1 MSEHTAILGIVAP
14 HPPIMV
20 QAAGGSRTHV
30 TSASIDAMREAAAL
44 LGRFAPETLV
54 VMSPH
59 APGFTDAITVDT
71 APHLSGSLADFGAP
85 DARIEAS
92 ADVELAEEIL
102 RSLDDAGV
110 SAIPRPADARLRPG
124 VLDHG
129 VIVPLS
135 YLDPD
140 SHWPLVV
147 LSLSGLSLQAHRQA
161 GAAIASAAMSLGR
174 RIAFIASGDLSHR
187 LTREAPAGYAPRGSD
202 FDDAVVDAFRKSD
215 LSALTSI
222 DPALIEEAGECGLRS
237 FVALSGVLPA
247 ATSRVLAYE
256 GPWGVGYLTAVV
268 APHPVT
274 VELGVDPAPNSV
286 HTPSHGRKGGSA
298 GHDSHPIVVLARAT
312 IEAHVTGAA
321 APDAVLPADPALP
334 ERAGAF
340 VTLHRQGSLRGCIGT
355 IVPALPTLAEE
366 VAVNAM
372 KAATADPRFPPLTG
386 EELADLDV
394 KVDVLHPSEP
404 ARMADLDPALYGVI
418 VSSGWR
424 RGLLLPD
431 LEGIDT
437 VEQQIEIARRKGGI
451 AASESVNLERFRV
464 DRYS

>member
-1 MSEHTAILGIVAP
+1 MGQETAILGIVAP

-20 QAAGGSRTHV
+20 QAVGGNRTHV
-30 TSASIDAMREAAAL
+30 TSASIEAMREAAVL
-44 LGRFAPETLV
+44 LERFAPETLV

-59 APGFTDAITVDT
+59 APGFADAITVDT
-71 APHLSGSLADFGAP
+71 APNLLGSLADFGAP

-92 ADVELAEEIL
+92 SDVELAEEIL
-102 RSLDDAGV
+102 HSLGDAGV
-110 SAIPRPADARLRPG
+110 SAVRRPADARLNPG

-135 YLDPD
+135 FLDPD

-161 GAAIASAAMSLGR
+161 GAAIASAAANLGR
-174 RIAFIASGDLSHR
+174 RIAFVASGDLSHR

-202 FDDAVVDAFRKSD
+202 FDDAVVDAFRASD
-215 LSALTSI
+215 LSVLTSI

-237 FVALSGVLPA
+237 FVALSGVLPV

-268 APHPVT
+268 APDPVA
-274 VELGVDPAPNSV
+274 VELGVHPAPNSV
-286 HTPSHGRKGGSA
+286 HTPPHGRKGGSA

-312 IEAHVTGAA
+312 IEAHVTGTA

-355 IVPALPTLAEE
+355 IVPTLPTLAEE
-366 VAVNAM
+366 VVANAI
-372 KAATADPRFPPLTG
+372 KAATADPRFPPLTV

-394 KVDVLHPSEP
+394 KVDVLHASEP
-404 ARMADLDPALYGVI
+404 ANIADLDPALYGVI
-418 VSSGWR
+418 VTNGWS

-431 LEGIDT
+431 LHGVDT
-437 VEQQIEIARRKGGI
+437 AEQQIEIALRKGGI
-451 AASESVNLERFRV
+451 AANQSFDLERFRV